1 MFLPLLLLIA
11 WPIAELFVIVKVA
24 EAIGVLA
31 TIVLLI
37 AAWPLG
43 MWALRSQGAAAWRR
57 LGRAVAEGRPPGRE
71 AVDGALIVLG
81 GALLM
86 VPGFITDA
94 LGLVL
99 LAPPTRTLLRLLV
112 IRNFRSRLVVR
123 AIGFGPGGRPHDV
136 DSTAT
141 DVKPPRLRP

>member
-1 MFLPLLLLIA
+1 MFLPLILLIA

-24 EAIGVLA
+24 EALGVLA

-57 LGRAVAEGRPPGRE
+57 LGLAVAEGRPPGRE
-71 AVDGALIVLG
+71 VLDGGLIVLG

-94 LGLVL
+94 LGIVL
-99 LAPPTRTLLRLLV
+99 LLPLTRALLRLLV
-112 IRNFRSRLVVR
+112 IRNFRSRIVIR
-123 AIGFGPGGRPHDV
+123 ATRFGPRARPHDV

-141 DVKPPRLRP
+141 DIKPPRLRP